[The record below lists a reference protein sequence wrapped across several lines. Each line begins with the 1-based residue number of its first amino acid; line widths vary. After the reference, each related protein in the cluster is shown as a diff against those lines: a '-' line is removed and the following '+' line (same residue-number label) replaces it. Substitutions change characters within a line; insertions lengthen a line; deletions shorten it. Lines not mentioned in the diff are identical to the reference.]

1 MPTTCQPP
9 APPPRP
15 TVDGLLAEAR
25 RYRFK
30 GQVSDAARVLRAA
43 LALHTQL
50 RARPDHAIAD
60 GNHGVT
66 LQQQKSQQN
75 DLLAAQI
82 MSDLGSSLRVQ
93 LTQST
98 SEHGHVN
105 AIEEVRQLLN
115 DAADLRMHELQKLT
129 ASNEGSCPQE
139 SDTAAATAT
148 SELRLKVA
156 DSYSALAM
164 FEHAHGDASKS
175 TEYHRKA
182 LTLFSQVPL
191 VHGSD
196 SARSGAKNETMSNL
210 SSSSSGESDS
220 IRRLA
225 PTTPSLPRDQP
236 QRSADRG
243 NKENLQ
249 GESANVIYAEQQN
262 SNSVKQVI
270 DQDDQHVCEE
280 DTSATA
286 SGPVRGRAGEADY
299 DEVEHWLKLKGQQR
313 TRTWNRLRNEW
324 CGMVQSDATSSSS
337 RTPSKSSA
345 NAQVLQSAEQSRHPQ
360 RTGYLAGPESRGGK
374 LRLEIINEQ

>member
-50 RARPDHAIAD
+50 HARPDHAIAD
-60 GNHGVT
+60 GNHDITV
-66 LQQQKSQQN
+66 QQQKSQQN

-93 LTQST
+93 LTQRT
-98 SEHGHVN
+98 SEHGHAN

-115 DAADLRMHELQKLT
+115 DAVDLRMRELQKVT
-129 ASNEGSCPQE
+129 STNEGSCPQE
-139 SDTAAATAT
+139 SDTAAAT

-196 SARSGAKNETMSNL
+196 SRPFGEKNDTMSNL
-210 SSSSSGESDS
+210 SSSSSSESDS
-220 IRRLA
+220 AHRLA
-225 PTTPSLPRDQP
+225 PTTASLPRDQP

-262 SNSVKQVI
+262 SNSVKPAI

-280 DTSATA
+280 DTPTTA

-324 CGMVQSDATSSSS
+324 CGMAQSDATSSSS
-337 RTPSKSSA
+337 RTPAKSIA
-345 NAQVLQSAEQSRHPQ
+345 NGQVLQSAEQSRDAR